1 MNRKTKSPASRSHD
15 AATVDSL
22 GEDPAYAAA
31 YLDAV
36 LADGDQQ
43 EIMLALR
50 RLSDAFGGVQKLARI
65 TRLNATTLYRTLSS
79 SGNPELRSMNT
90 LLKAMGL
97 RLSVQP
103 IKKSRRR
110 AA

>member
-1 MNRKTKSPASRSHD
+1 MNRKSKSQASRSHD

-22 GEDPAYAAA
+22 GADPTYAAA

-50 RLSDAFGGVQKLARI
+50 RLSDAFGCAETGENCQAKRNDLV
-65 TRLNATTLYRTLSS
+65 
-79 SGNPELRSMNT
+79 
-90 LLKAMGL
+90 
-97 RLSVQP
+97 
-103 IKKSRRR
+103 
-110 AA
+110 